1 MPLAEMKLKS
11 LVGTTIKL
19 LLAPTLANEDGAATK
34 LFESRVAICEHK
46 TFVPMLISELSRFW
60 LLLAETSCVMG

>member
-1 MPLAEMKLKS
+1 MAEMKLRS

-34 LFESRVAICEHK
+34 LFESRVAICEHN
-46 TFVPMLISELSRFW
+46 TLVPMLISELSRLFW
-60 LLLAETSCVMG
+60 LALADTSCVMG